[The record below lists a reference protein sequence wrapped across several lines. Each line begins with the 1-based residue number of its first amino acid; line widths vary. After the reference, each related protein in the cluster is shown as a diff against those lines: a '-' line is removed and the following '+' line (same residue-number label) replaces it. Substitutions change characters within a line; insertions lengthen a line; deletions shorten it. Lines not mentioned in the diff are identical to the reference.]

1 MARYQ
6 HTQFAYVI
14 VITGVVALAV
24 AAYVMYGAGFTWPTL
39 AVLMVLGISL
49 ALFPSL
55 TAAVEDDVL
64 KLWFGPGVI
73 RRTFLLRDIDFVQ
86 VVRNRWYWGW
96 GIRWSPRG
104 WLYNVSGLDAVELL
118 MRNGKRYRIG
128 TDEPQALAQAIQE
141 GIERTRR

>member
-1 MARYQ
+1 M
-6 HTQFAYVI
+6 
-14 VITGVVALAV
+14 VITTGAAGLAV
-24 AAYVMYGAGFTWPTL
+24 AAYVMYAAGFTWVTFV
-39 AVLMVLGISL
+39 VLMVLGISL

-55 TAAVEDDVL
+55 SVVVEDDVL

-73 RRTFLLRDIDFVQ
+73 RRTFPLRDIDFVE

-118 MRNGKRYRIG
+118 VKNGKRYRIG
-128 TDEPQALAQAIQE
+128 TDDPQALAQAIQE